1 MVTSIIPVVHVHVHV
16 HRDEMTCIALVV
28 VVFEVVTP
36 VHVET
41 MTKAT
46 AAVISRFAM
55 SPSRL
60 NGLQSHA
67 PIATDPEMETGMVIT
82 AVVVA
87 EAGGN
92 LEDQKQRMKD
102 KF

>member
-1 MVTSIIPVVHVHVHV
+1 MVTPIIPVIHV
-16 HRDEMTCIALVV
+16 HRDEMTCIALVI

-41 MTKAT
+41 MTTAT
-46 AAVISRFAM
+46 AAVISRFATN
-55 SPSRL
+55 PSRV

-67 PIATDPEMETGMVIT
+67 LIATDPEMEIGMVIT
-82 AVVVA
+82 TVVA
-87 EAGGN
+87 AEAAGN